1 MGWGQRVA
9 DECEEITGS
18 GCALVVSPP
27 DDPCGNGGGADHDTA
42 EDSGGAIAGNGWFDP
57 RAECAARPGLAS
69 GWLLLL
75 ALLVLARRAAPCL
88 LLLLLPAVARADGV
102 NADGLVSADGGEALS
117 LFEADVGGTWSPAAA
132 ATGNVAWA
140 PVVSRAAGSER
151 VLLDGVASLSV
162 GGSLRVANGPRVG
175 FSFRQMSWSYLGRA
189 ESGPGDSLVWVAAP
203 LLDSPRTGLGL
214 TAIGAATFASGPTA
228 VFLSDESGAVD
239 AGMSAGWFSGL
250 VTIHAQTLLR
260 LQQLQTIQNLRW
272 GPQLRWAVAGSARPF
287 RLGLTSVEA
296 FGSLPLELGADVL
309 AQTPVEFLASAG
321 GCLRWGAC
329 LRGGGGAGLTWGLG
343 APELRIVAVL
353 EYRPPPVRDSDD
365 DGIVDLRDRC
375 PREPEDTDLVQ
386 DGDGCPET
394 DADQD
399 GVADPLDLCP
409 LVTET
414 ANGYNDTDGC
424 PDSVTRVDLLVRGV
438 PDLPAETAIVD
449 GLSPEPG
456 TVFLGEVVSFRSP
469 TGDHAFTVEAEGYRR
484 HDGRVTAFGP
494 TAEVTVQLEPVR
506 YTTVRLR
513 AVSTS
518 GAALGGWVHR
528 GSATKAAQEELPVE
542 GMEWRVE
549 VSPTAWSVHAPGH
562 AAREV
567 QVTPQEGE
575 TLDLL
580 VELAPSDVRVE
591 GDRLRFERTLRF
603 ELDRAELLREALPVI
618 DDIAGLLAMRPD
630 IELLRVEGHADESG
644 SSRHNLEL
652 SRARAEAVRAA
663 LVARGIAPERLEAI
677 GSGEAREA
685 RTERAADFTILV
697 WADR

>member
-1 MGWGQRVA
+1 M
-9 DECEEITGS
+9 ECT
-18 GCALVVSPP
+18 
-27 DDPCGNGGGADHDTA
+27 
-42 EDSGGAIAGNGWFDP
+42 
-57 RAECAARPGLAS
+57 ARPGLAS
-69 GWLLLL
+69 GWVLLL
-75 ALLVLARRAAPCL
+75 ALLVLARRAAPWL
-88 LLLLLPAVARADGV
+88 LLVLLPAVARADGV

-117 LFEADVGGTWSPAAA
+117 LFEADVGGTWSPAAS
-132 ATGNVAWA
+132 ATGNVAYA

-151 VLLDGVASLSV
+151 VLLDRVASLTV
-162 GGSLRVANGPRVG
+162 GGSLRIANGPRVG
-175 FSFRQMSWSYLGRA
+175 FSFREMTWSYLGRA
-189 ESGPGDSLVWVAAP
+189 ESGPGDSRLWVVAP
-203 LLDSPRTGLGL
+203 LLDCPRIGLKL

-228 VFLSDESGAVD
+228 RRVVQRARHDPRAD
-239 AGMSAGWFSGL
+239 RAAAA
-250 VTIHAQTLLR
+250 TAP
-260 LQQLQTIQNLRW
+260 TIQNLRW

-287 RLGLTSVEA
+287 RVGLTSVEA

-321 GCLRWGAC
+321 GCLQWGAC

-386 DGDGCPET
+386 DTDGCPET

-399 GVADPLDLCP
+399 GVADPVDLCP

-414 ANGYNDTDGC
+414 ANGYNDNDGC
-424 PDSVTRVDLLVRGV
+424 PDSVTRMDVLVHGV
-438 PDLPAETAIVD
+438 ADLP
-449 GLSPEPG
+449 
-456 TVFLGEVVSFRSP
+456 
-469 TGDHAFTVEAEGYRR
+469 
-484 HDGRVTAFGP
+484 
-494 TAEVTVQLEPVR
+494 
-506 YTTVRLR
+506 
-513 AVSTS
+513 
-518 GAALGGWVHR
+518 
-528 GSATKAAQEELPVE
+528 
-542 GMEWRVE
+542 
-549 VSPTAWSVHAPGH
+549 
-562 AAREV
+562 EV
-567 QVTPQEGE
+567 QVTPHEGE

-652 SRARAEAVRAA
+652 SRARAEAIRAA

-677 GSGEAREA
+677 GSGEDREA
-685 RTERAADFTILV
+685 RTERAVDFTILV